1 MVFIPHDCIFY
12 RLTEKQKKTTL
23 WKQKPSTGEC
33 LHQCCFEL
41 SRISSSVS
49 ILLKDRSER
58 EMFSISVK
66 KIPTKTAACGFGHIL
81 VLSNVMTTV
90 TDGWTQDSQTKL
102 MMSDLDATFLQ
113 EKCITDNIDL

>member
-1 MVFIPHDCIFY
+1 VVFIPHDCIFY

-66 KIPTKTAACGFGHIL
+66 KNSNKNRGMRFRAYISFVKRDDDGHGWMDTG
-81 VLSNVMTTV
+81 LSNKTYDV
-90 TDGWTQDSQTKL
+90 
-102 MMSDLDATFLQ
+102 
-113 EKCITDNIDL
+113 